1 MNLPLASSSLLC
13 LLATLVSAT
22 AAPLPLKNPGFESGL
37 DGWILL
43 EKDFPTPMTTVTA
56 DAAHEGSA
64 GLRVDDQDRQLGSS
78 LVSQPL
84 PAQPGRTY
92 RLSFFGRTPSG
103 KKGGVYLRFQ
113 DASRKI
119 INSEQMPSVGIEKT
133 GGWSPYTLDA
143 VAPEGT
149 ATIAIWVHSWSGA
162 TGVMEFDDF
171 ALEEIDGPAQPAP
184 AAAVP
189 KQAPSKSAPREM
201 PPMIVLKLD
210 DLRVGQGGK
219 MPNAWQRVLDILK
232 AKQVKGSI
240 GIICDSLEKGSPQ
253 YIEWIKQAQQ
263 TGLVEFWF
271 HGLDHAV
278 RNENGT
284 DAAEFVGRP
293 YEEQK
298 RRFEE
303 SLKLAQEKLGFPL
316 HTFGPPG
323 GGKVGSFDEAT
334 FKVMADVPD
343 MKVWLYP
350 QPMDDA
356 GRQLEAAGKVT
367 ILDRAW
373 PVNIE
378 QPLFVPSA
386 EKLIQG
392 YAKFPQREYFVLQ
405 GHPAHWKEE
414 GFAEFEKII
423 DFLQQQNAVFVTPSE
438 CAVKV
443 SQKTA
448 QSR

>member
-1 MNLPLASSSLLC
+1 MKFLLLTC
-13 LLATLVSAT
+13 LFAVAITAT
-22 AAPLPLKNPGFESGL
+22 AAPLPLKNPGFEDGL

-43 EKDFPTPMTTVTA
+43 EKDLPEPMSTITQ
-56 DAAHEGSA
+56 DSAHEGSA
-64 GLRVDDQDRQLGSS
+64 GLRVDDQDRQKGSS

-84 PAQPGRTY
+84 PAQPGKTY

-113 DASRKI
+113 DASRKV
-119 INSEQMPSVGIEKT
+119 INAEQLPFVGIDKN
-133 GGWSPYTLDA
+133 GDWAPYTLDA
-143 VAPEGT
+143 IAPEG
-149 ATIAIWVHSWSGA
+149 AASISIWVHSWSGA

-171 ALEEIDGPAQPAP
+171 SVEEVDGPEQPFPVANTPKSVP
-184 AAAVP
+184 A
-189 KQAPSKSAPREM
+189 KSNARET
-201 PPMIVLKLD
+201 PPMVVLKLD
-210 DLRVGQGGK
+210 DLRVGQSGK
-219 MPNAWQRVLDILK
+219 MPNAWQRVVEILK

-240 GIICDSLEKGSPQ
+240 GIICDSLETGNPQ
-253 YIEWIKQAQQ
+253 YVDWIRQAQQ
-263 TGLVEFWF
+263 SGLVEFWF
-271 HGLDHAV
+271 HGLNHDV
-278 RNENGT
+278 RSENGT

-298 RRFEE
+298 RRFDE
-303 SLKLAQEKLGFPL
+303 SLKLAQEKLGFTL

-356 GRQLEAAGKVT
+356 GRQLEASGKVT
-367 ILDRAW
+367 ILDRVW

-378 QPLFVPSA
+378 QPLFVPSS
-386 EKLIQG
+386 EKLKQG

-423 DFLQQQNAVFVTPSE
+423 DFLKQQNAVFVTPSE
-438 CAVKV
+438 CAAKV

>member
-1 MNLPLASSSLLC
+1 MS
-13 LLATLVSAT
+13 
-22 AAPLPLKNPGFESGL
+22 
-37 DGWILL
+37 
-43 EKDFPTPMTTVTA
+43 TVTQ
-56 DAAHEGSA
+56 DSAHEGSA
-64 GLRVDDQDRQLGSS
+64 GLRVDDQDRQKGSS

-84 PAQPGRTY
+84 PAQPGKTY
-92 RLSFFGRTPSG
+92 RLSFHGRTPSG

-113 DASRKI
+113 DASRKV
-119 INSEQMPSVGIEKT
+119 INAEQMPSVGIDKT
-133 GGWSPYTLDA
+133 GGWAPYTLDA

-149 ATIAIWVHSWSGA
+149 ASISIWVHSWSGA

-171 ALEEIDGPAQPAP
+171 SLEELAEPAQSPPTATTTRPTPA
-184 AAAVP
+184 
-189 KQAPSKSAPREM
+189 KSATRDM
-201 PPMIVLKLD
+201 PAMIVLKLD
-210 DLRVGQGGK
+210 DLRVGQSGK

-240 GIICDSLEKGSPQ
+240 GIICDSLETGNAQ
-253 YIEWIKQAQQ
+253 YVDWIRQAQQ
-263 TGLVEFWF
+263 SGLVEFWF
-271 HGLDHAV
+271 HGLNHDV
-278 RNENGT
+278 RGENGT

-298 RRFEE
+298 RRFDE
-303 SLKLAQEKLGFPL
+303 SIRLAQEKLGFTL

-356 GRQLEAAGKVT
+356 GRQLEASGKVT
-367 ILDRAW
+367 ILDRVW

-378 QPLFVPSA
+378 QPLFVPSSD
-386 EKLIQG
+386 KLMQG
-392 YAKFPQREYFVLQ
+392 YAKFPKREYFVLQ

-423 DFLQQQNAVFVTPSE
+423 DFLKQQDAIFVTPSE
-438 CAVKV
+438 CATKV